1 MFGPFLRVVAL
12 IALVAVLAGIG
23 IGVYNAGVNEG
34 LTQAALAAQ
43 AAGEDPAVVIPPY
56 AGPYG
61 YGWGG
66 GPGFGFFGFLF
77 ATLFLFLIFGLVRA
91 AFGWG
96 RWNGRGRGRGGHGGW
111 GGGREERIAEYHREL
126 HKRDTEPSTG

>member
-1 MFGPFLRVVAL
+1 MFGPFLRVLAV
-12 IALVAVLAGIG
+12 IALVAVLGGIG

-34 LTQAALAAQ
+34 LTQAAIAAQ

-56 AGPYG
+56 AGQYG

-77 ATLFLFLIFGLVRA
+77 AILFLFLVFGLVRA

-96 RWNGRGRGRGGHGGW
+96 RWNGHGRGGPGGW

>member
-1 MFGPFLRVVAL
+1 MFGPFLRVVAV

-77 ATLFLFLIFGLVRA
+77 AILFLFLIFGLVRA
-91 AFGWG
+91 ALGWG
-96 RWNGRGRGRGGHGGW
+96 RWNGGGRGGRGGW

-126 HKRDTEPSTG
+126 HKRDTEPSTR